1 MSLAVGDIVE
11 GTVTGITNFGA
22 FVELPTGQTGLVH
35 ISEVADSYVNDINEH
50 IKRTDKVKVKVLS
63 LDPTGKR
70 IGLSIRQ
77 AVEGASPTRS
87 FSGPRGGGGGG
98 GGRGRRP
105 LPGSFEDKLKRFMKD
120 SEERL
125 GDLRRNTEG
134 KRGGRGGRGF

>member
-1 MSLAVGDIVE
+1 MSLAVGIVVE

-35 ISEVADSYVNDINEH
+35 ISEVADAYVNDINEYL
-50 IKRTDKVKVKVLS
+50 KKTDKVKVKVLS
-63 LDPTGKR
+63 VDPSGKK

-77 AVEGASPTRS
+77 AQEGASPTRPRMAGAGG
-87 FSGPRGGGGGG
+87 GPRGG
-98 GGRGRRP
+98 RGRP
-105 LPGSFEDKLKRFMKD
+105 MPGTFEDKLKRFMKD

-134 KRGGRGGRGF
+134 KRGGRGARSF

>member
-35 ISEVADSYVNDINEH
+35 ISEVADTYVNDINDH
-50 IKRTDKVKVKVLS
+50 IKKTDKVKVKVLS

-87 FSGPRGGGGGG
+87 FSGPRPGP
-98 GGRGRRP
+98 GRGRRP
-105 LPGSFEDKLKRFMKD
+105 APGSFEDKLKRFMKD

-134 KRGGRGGRGF
+134 KRGGRGSRGF

>member
-1 MSLAVGDIVE
+1 MSLAVGSIVE

-35 ISEVADSYVNDINEH
+35 ISEVADTYVTDINEH
-50 IKRTDKVKVKVLS
+50 LKKQDKVKVKILS
-63 LDPTGKR
+63 IDPLGKR

-77 AVEGASPTRS
+77 AVEGASPTR
-87 FSGPRGGGGGG
+87 PRPP
-98 GGRGRRP
+98 RTGRRP
-105 LPGSFEDKLKRFMKD
+105 MPGSFEDKLKRFMKD

-134 KRGGRGGRGF
+134 KRGGRGSRGF